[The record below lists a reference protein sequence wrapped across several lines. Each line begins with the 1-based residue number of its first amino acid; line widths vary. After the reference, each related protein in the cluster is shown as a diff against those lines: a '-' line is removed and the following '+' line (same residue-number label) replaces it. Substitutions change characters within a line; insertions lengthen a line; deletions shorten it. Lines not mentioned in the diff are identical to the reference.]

1 MHSQFRTCLNLFVLF
16 ITFSAL
22 NYQASAQE
30 KSLGYSGVFD
40 GLTVGVDGRNKTI
53 SGYFFDQTGWD
64 EKTRSATFTCAFYLK
79 GTFQDDK
86 YSITT
91 WYPGESESINGQLKF
106 VTDGGQTKVEI
117 KLEREHGGCGNV
129 HPFAAEDGGGMLME
143 TSRGRWFAVRVVSA
157 KKAYFYSRPS
167 LNARKKQYLV
177 SYDPI
182 RIFQVKNSW
191 VEAEFGAEKTTRGW
205 IKMSDLFPSV
215 DPEKTVRGK
224 R

>member
-1 MHSQFRTCLNLFVLF
+1 MKKPVPRPLPARF
-16 ITFSAL
+16 I
-22 NYQASAQE
+22 
-30 KSLGYSGVFD
+30 
-40 GLTVGVDGRNKTI
+40 
-53 SGYFFDQTGWD
+53 
-64 EKTRSATFTCAFYLK
+64 LK
-79 GTFQDDK
+79 
-86 YSITT
+86 
-91 WYPGESESINGQLKF
+91 GQLKF

-129 HPFAAEDGGGMLME
+129 RPFAAEDGGGMLME

-167 LNARKKQYLV
+167 LSARKKQYVV
-177 SYDPI
+177 SHDPI

-205 IKMSDLFPSV
+205 IRMSDLFPSV

-224 R
+224 RCTSILN